1 MKIFSS
7 VALFALVV
15 NLLFMGCRKEDIP
28 STESLSTTVAN
39 DATAID
45 LNKCKIRY
53 IYSGP
58 EGEEYSYKGLFSYNR
73 AGNPYSV
80 LFNGGL
86 ADYQFYYDYQNRLI
100 EHREF
105 AYGLT
110 FRHYYKHNATGQI
123 VIDSSINP
131 GSDTR
136 DTTISVSTIE
146 YDSQGRII
154 KETIVSWDTKSLV
167 KSTRRPTYTYD
178 NRGNIGVLGWKSS
191 SYDYKINPLRQNPVF
206 QFITRNYSMNNAAR
220 QPKYNSKGLPLTLN
234 PNNDNFFGFVEIYKI
249 IYDCQ

>member
-1 MKIFSS
+1 MKISS
-7 VALFALVV
+7 IVALLALVV
-15 NLLFMGCRKEDIP
+15 NLLFVGCRKADIT
-28 STESLSTTVAN
+28 SSDSLSTTVSS
-39 DATAID
+39 DATAPD
-45 LNKCKIRY
+45 LSKCKIRY
-53 IYSGP
+53 IYAGP

-73 AGNPYSV
+73 AGNPYSL
-80 LFNGGL
+80 LFN
-86 ADYQFYYDYQNRLI
+86 ADAPDYQFYYDAQNRLT

-105 AYGLT
+105 AYGLA
-110 FRHYYKHNATGQI
+110 FRHYYKHNAAGQI

-191 SYDYKINPLRQNPVF
+191 SYDYKVNPLRQNPVF
-206 QFITRNYSMNNAAR
+206 QFITRNYSMNNAAS
-220 QPKYNSKGLPLTLN
+220 QPKYNSKGLPLTLK
-234 PNNDNFFGFVEIYKI
+234 PNNDNFFGFVEINKI